1 MTSDKAQSTFF
12 VIGSTFKFVIQRALL
27 EGILWWNLE
36 LLTPIKNYYVHFS
49 TSFQEGNACTC
60 KYKSSAAD
68 LLFVR
73 NYPAEILKQTR
84 YASPVFISDSN
95 HFYRQPMK
103 LREGNVF
110 SRVYQPVCLSL
121 HREGPRDC
129 EPVQTCSFGNPPPCP
144 GLAPKTYES
153 GWLAFDST
161 AF

>member
-1 MTSDKAQSTFF
+1 MTKPWTFDAH
-12 VIGSTFKFVIQRALL
+12 K
-27 EGILWWNLE
+27 E
-36 LLTPIKNYYVHFS
+36 LLCTLLNIVS
-49 TSFQEGNACTC
+49 RRQCTC

-121 HREGPRDC
+121 YREGPRDC
-129 EPVQTCSFGNPPPCP
+129 EPVQTCLFGNPPPLPWPCSQNLWKRMV
-144 GLAPKTYES
+144 GLRLNSLLVYTVIKILSLFYLVIIRLNPY
-153 GWLAFDST
+153 WLNV
-161 AF
+161 